1 MMMIVMTDC
10 VYVCMYYAITIC
22 YVTYLAGAVL
32 GDSLGI
38 ATQGMTRAQV
48 KQAYGNGPVRF
59 GLGMEEEDCMD
70 EGVPFVRDAYRM
82 LFDDKQ
88 VSPHDPFFLR
98 VVY

>member
-1 MMMIVMTDC
+1 MMTDC
-10 VYVCMYYAITIC
+10 IMQLLYR
-22 YVTYLAGAVL
+22 AGAVL

-38 ATQGMTRAQV
+38 ATQGMTREQV

-70 EGVPFVRDAYRM
+70 EGVPFIRDAYRM

-88 VSPHDPFFLR
+88 VLPIQPILSPRSILT
-98 VVY
+98 